1 MFELEDAKKK
11 ITENKYTE
19 ALVLLKIAEE
29 KYPNNM
35 DISFHFGKSYFY
47 INKYDLA
54 EIYFNKTLKSE
65 DINIVNYSKY
75 YLAKIYMHNNENIK
89 ALDILLSIS
98 TSEINIENEIRKL
111 FYFLAT
117 LMQNSNYDG
126 SYNKT
131 TEI

>member
-54 EIYFNKTLKSE
+54 
-65 DINIVNYSKY
+65 
-75 YLAKIYMHNNENIK
+75 KIYMHNNENIK

-98 TSEINIENEIRKL
+98 TSEINN
-111 FYFLAT
+111 T
-117 LMQNSNYDG
+117 
-126 SYNKT
+126 
-131 TEI
+131 